1 MKISYN
7 WLKQYINLDVEPEKL
22 SQILTD
28 IGLEVEGM
36 EKFQSVRGGLEGIV
50 IGEVISCKKHPN
62 ADKLSITTVD
72 VAGVK
77 LLPIVC
83 GASNITKG
91 QKVVVATVGT
101 TLYSEEESFKIK
113 KAKIRGEVS
122 EGMICA
128 EDEIGIGGSHD
139 GIIVLPANSVVG
151 TTAADYFK
159 IEEDIIFEIGLTPN
173 RSDATSHIG
182 TARDLV
188 AGLNRFYNTNKYLLN
203 IPSVESFSVSNTS
216 LNIDVSV
223 EDKEACPRY
232 SGVTISGVKVD
243 DSPQWLKIKLES
255 IGVRPI
261 NNIVDI
267 TNYVLH
273 ETGQPL
279 HAFDAKGITGNSI
292 IVKKMERGTPF
303 KTLDDVERKL
313 DDNDLMICNS
323 SDGMCIAGVFGGIKS
338 GVDKSTVDIF
348 LESAYFDSKHIRK
361 TSKRHG
367 LQTDASFRFERGADP
382 NITIYALKRASNLIV
397 DMAGGNISSEI
408 KDIYPKIINPWEVN
422 VNLTNVD
429 RLIGKHI
436 DREII
441 KKILKDLEIDVLE
454 SSELSMRLLV
464 PTFKVDVTR
473 EVDIIEEV
481 LRIYGYNNI
490 DLTGKINTS
499 IGSRP
504 FPDMEKVNNSI
515 ADYLVSQGLTEIMN
529 NSLTK
534 GEYAELSDIIRD
546 DDSVKLLNPLS
557 RDLNSMR
564 QSMIFGGLETIS
576 YNVNRKSTDLKVF
589 EFGKTYSLNH
599 KHGIDSG
606 VKHYH
611 EENNL
616 MILATGSKSQ
626 VELGSITNK
635 VDLKT
640 LTGLVNSIFIKLGM
654 PKNIKLQDKACEI
667 FDYSLQYNLNEKTI
681 AEVAKVNSKL
691 LSEFDISQEVYCAI
705 INWTLA
711 VKYATFTD
719 VEFVPVSK
727 FPSVKRDLSLII
739 DNNIRFIDLKEAALA
754 AEKKILKNVT
764 LFDVYE
770 GSNIAEGK
778 KSYAMSFILQDESK
792 TLTDKVIDK
801 SMKRIQS
808 SLEQQ
813 FSAQLR

>member
-7 WLKQYINLDVEPEKL
+7 WLKQYINLDIEPEKL
-22 SQILTD
+22 SKILTD
-28 IGLEVEGM
+28 IGLEVEGI
-36 EKFQSVRGGLEGIV
+36 EIFQSVRGGLEGIV
-50 IGEVISCKKHPN
+50 IGEVISCKEHPN

-72 VAGVK
+72 VAGDK

-83 GASNITKG
+83 GAPNVAEG

-101 TLYSEEESFKIK
+101 TLYSDDNSFKIK

-128 EDEIGIGGSHD
+128 EDELGLGDSHD
-139 GIIVLPANSVVG
+139 GIIVLPGSTKVG
-151 TTAADYFK
+151 TTAAEYFK
-159 IEEDIIFEIGLTPN
+159 IEEDIVFEIGLTPN

-188 AGLNRFYNTNKYLLN
+188 AGLNMYYNTNKYMLN
-203 IPSVESFSVSNTS
+203 IPSVENFSVSNNN
-216 LNIDVSV
+216 LNIDVTV

-232 SGVTISGVKVD
+232 SGVTISGVKVG

-279 HAFDAKGITGNSI
+279 HAFDAKEITGNTVV
-292 IVKKMERGTPF
+292 VKKMEKNTPF
-303 KTLDDVERKL
+303 VTLDELDRKL
-313 DDNDLMICNS
+313 DENDLMICNS
-323 SDGMCIAGVFGGIKS
+323 TVGMCIAGVFGGIKS
-338 GVDKSTVDIF
+338 GVDESTVDLF

-382 NITIYALKRASNLIV
+382 SITIYALKRASSLIV
-397 DMAGGNISSEI
+397 DIAGGQISSEI
-408 KDIYPKIINPWEVN
+408 KDVYPKTIKPWEVN
-422 VNLTNVD
+422 ISLSNVD

-441 KKILKDLEIDVLE
+441 KKILTDLEIDVLE
-454 SSELSMRLLV
+454 SSESSMRLLV

-490 DLTGKINTS
+490 DLSGKINTS

-534 GEYAELSDIIRD
+534 GEYTALSDSIKD
-546 DDSVKLLNPLS
+546 ANNVKLLNPLS

-576 YNVNRKSTDLKVF
+576 YNVNQIGRASCRERV
-589 EFGKTYSLNH
+589 
-599 KHGIDSG
+599 
-606 VKHYH
+606 
-611 EENNL
+611 
-616 MILATGSKSQ
+616 
-626 VELGSITNK
+626 
-635 VDLKT
+635 
-640 LTGLVNSIFIKLGM
+640 
-654 PKNIKLQDKACEI
+654 
-667 FDYSLQYNLNEKTI
+667 
-681 AEVAKVNSKL
+681 
-691 LSEFDISQEVYCAI
+691 
-705 INWTLA
+705 
-711 VKYATFTD
+711 
-719 VEFVPVSK
+719 
-727 FPSVKRDLSLII
+727 
-739 DNNIRFIDLKEAALA
+739 
-754 AEKKILKNVT
+754 
-764 LFDVYE
+764 
-770 GSNIAEGK
+770 
-778 KSYAMSFILQDESK
+778 
-792 TLTDKVIDK
+792 
-801 SMKRIQS
+801 
-808 SLEQQ
+808 
-813 FSAQLR
+813 